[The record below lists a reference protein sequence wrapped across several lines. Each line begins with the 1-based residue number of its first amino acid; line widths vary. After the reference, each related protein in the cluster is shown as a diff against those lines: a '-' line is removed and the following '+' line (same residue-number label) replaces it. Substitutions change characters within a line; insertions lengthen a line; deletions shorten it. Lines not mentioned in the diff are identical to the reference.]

1 MVFSVLLGV
10 PAGYALARF
19 AFPGATAYRLLILL
33 TRAFPVA
40 ILALPLTV
48 SFIRLG
54 VYDTPLGVSLVH
66 TALALPF
73 AVLVSASLF
82 QAIPRELEEA
92 AWVFGCSPPRSFR
105 PRHAAA
111 RRARHWPPPPSSPSS
126 SAGTRCSPPRC

>member
-1 MVFSVLLGV
+1 M
-10 PAGYALARF
+10 
-19 AFPGATAYRLLILL
+19 ILL

-54 VYDTPLGVSLVH
+54 LYDTPLGVSLMH

-82 QAIPRELEEA
+82 QAIPREFEERP
-92 AWVFGCSPPRSFR
+92 GCS
-105 PRHAAA
+105 AA
-111 RRARHWPPPPSSPSS
+111 RGSPPSSVLSS
-126 SAGTRCSPPRC
+126 RWPYQGSRRPRSLPL